1 MGADR
6 ALNGLRDLKNNFLG
20 QGQTSGSGSGIAKSN
35 SFNSGRPKQQSI
47 QDRQKIQNSIP
58 NPNRDPPQ

>member
-20 QGQTSGSGSGIAKSN
+20 QGQTSGSTNGIDKKN
-35 SFNSGRPKQQSI
+35 SFHSGRPKQQTI